1 LKNNEWRKTN
11 NERKIR
17 RKKEGM
23 KMGTSLAMFD
33 PRRAAIVKS

>member
-1 LKNNEWRKTN
+1 MAKK
-11 NERKIR
+11 K
-17 RKKEGM
+17 KKEGM